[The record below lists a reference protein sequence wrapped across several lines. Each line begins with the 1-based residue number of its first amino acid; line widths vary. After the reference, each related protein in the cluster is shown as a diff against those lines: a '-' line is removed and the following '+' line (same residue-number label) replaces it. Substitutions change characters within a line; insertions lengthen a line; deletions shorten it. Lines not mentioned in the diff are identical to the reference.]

1 MNRSEKHTSRPWG
14 RLDVGGPRCPTLPRS
29 FPRSTIGAGGLN
41 FRVRNVAG
49 CTPSA
54 MTTELYEVWVGVS
67 AATRGVGGLH
77 SERGHHD
84 K

>member
-1 MNRSEKHTSRPWG
+1 
-14 RLDVGGPRCPTLPRS
+14 
-29 FPRSTIGAGGLN
+29 
-41 FRVRNVAG
+41 
-49 CTPSA
+49 
-54 MTTELYEVWVGVS
+54 MTTELYEIWVGVS